1 MAQAEQ
7 PQCYCVRCQKM
18 KPRKDFYPCFHRTH
32 INNVTYY
39 CKDCCGDIAKEQ
51 FDINASFEYNMRNI
65 CAILDLPYVKELSD
79 KLSER
84 LDKGTKERQVNIVF
98 NYIKVLKDNIPEDK
112 LKQYWQDLSGASYY
126 GIDIL
131 KVAKLTSEG
140 DIELMMELEKTWGK
154 LENIYQYL
162 FVEEKY
168 EQYSAG
174 QELSP
179 AASATLR
186 NCCLTELDI
195 RNGRA
200 KGEDTSKLEEKLTKY
215 YKSLKLDN
223 FNVSGDKPLIEKT
236 IEDWA
241 VKQEETEPLDWVDEH
256 LEDITHFRDD
266 YQDIMR
272 CIGNKAL
279 GLKQYPNL
287 TAEDIKKEKKKKK
300 GVDSNA
306 N

>member
-140 DIELMMELEKTWGK
+140 DIELMMDLEKDWGK
-154 LENIYQYL
+154 LDSIYDYN
-162 FVEEKY
+162 FVETKY
-168 EQYSAG
+168 TEYTNGEEISPSMQTTMRYLCLA
-174 QELSP
+174 ELEVKK
-179 AASATLR
+179 AR
-186 NCCLTELDI
+186 E
-195 RNGRA
+195 R
-200 KGEDTSKLEEKLTKY
+200 GEDTSKLEDKIQKY
-215 YKSLKLDN
+215 YKTLKLDD
-223 FNVSGDKPLIEKT
+223 FKLSASKSTGEKCLEKWIAIEESTHPLEVADKLFH
-236 IEDWA
+236 D
-241 VKQEETEPLDWVDEH
+241 
-256 LEDITHFRDD
+256 DI
-266 YQDIMR
+266 
-272 CIGNKAL
+272 C
-279 GLKQYPNL
+279 GLKDGYNEML
-287 TAEDIKKEKKKKK
+287 RCL
-300 GVDSNA
+300 SNA
-306 N
+306 KDGTEYFPKGLID